1 MPLPPLRLKKNEDRR
16 LRAGH
21 LWVFSNE
28 VDTRLTPLAS
38 FTPGDA
44 VEVTDS
50 RGRVIGSA
58 YVNPNALICA
68 RLISR
73 RARQILDRPLL
84 MTRLQRALA
93 LRTRSFEKP
102 YYRLVYGEGDA
113 LPGLIVDRYG
123 DVLVVQFTTA
133 GMERVKNDIIQ
144 ALVEALQPKA
154 ILLRNDSS
162 MRALEGLER
171 TIEPAYGN
179 VPERVM
185 LEENGA
191 RFEAPLLTGQ
201 KTGWFYDHRLNRA
214 RVQHYARGKRVLD
227 VFSYLGAFGIQ
238 AALGGARE
246 VLCVDSSEQALE
258 FVKRN
263 AALNGVTERVATLH
277 SDAFDAL
284 KSLHAQ
290 GERYDVVILDPPAF
304 IKRKKDMAA
313 GVAAYQRLT
322 QLALQLL
329 TDDGLLLSASCSFH
343 LARAELRDILRKS
356 AVEQDC
362 QLQIIEQGHQG
373 PDHPVH
379 PAIPETDY
387 LKAFLARIQMDT

>member
-1 MPLPPLRLKKNEDRR
+1 MNLPPLRLRKNEDRR

-28 VDTRLTPLAS
+28 VDARLTPLAGLA
-38 FTPGDA
+38 PGDA

-50 RGRVIGSA
+50 RGKVIGSA

-73 RARQILDRPLL
+73 RARQILDHTLL
-84 MTRLQRALA
+84 MARLHCALA
-93 LRTRSFEKP
+93 LRTRLFEQP

-123 DVLVVQFTTA
+123 EVLVAQLTTA
-133 GMERVKNDIIQ
+133 GMERVKNDVVS
-144 ALVEALQPKA
+144 ALVELLQPKA
-154 ILLRNDSS
+154 VLLRNDSP
-162 MRALEGLER
+162 MRVLEGLPR
-171 TIEPAYGN
+171 VIEQAYGPA
-179 VPERVM
+179 PECVT

-214 RVQHYARGKRVLD
+214 RLQHYARGKRVLD

-238 AALGGARE
+238 AAASGARE
-246 VLCVDSSEQALE
+246 VLCVDASEQALT
-258 FVKRN
+258 FVHHN
-263 AALNGVTERVATLH
+263 AALNGVTGRIATLCG
-277 SDAFDAL
+277 DAFDAL
-284 KSLHAQ
+284 KNLHGA

-304 IKRKKDMAA
+304 IKRKKDLAA

-322 QLALQLL
+322 RLALQLL
-329 TDDGLLLSASCSFH
+329 ADDGLLFSASCSFH
-343 LARAELRDILRKS
+343 LARAELRDILRHS
-356 AVEQDC
+356 ALQQGC
-362 QLQIIEQGHQG
+362 QLQILEQGHQG

-387 LKAFLARIQMDT
+387 LKAFLARVVKD

>member
-1 MPLPPLRLKKNEDRR
+1 MQLPPLRLKKSEDRR

-28 VDTRLTPLAS
+28 VDTRLTPLAN
-38 FTPGDA
+38 FAPGDA

-50 RGRVIGSA
+50 RGKVIGSA

-73 RARQILDRPLL
+73 RARQTLDRPLL
-84 MTRLQRALA
+84 LARLQRALT
-93 LRTRSFEKP
+93 LRTRLFEKP

-123 DVLVVQFTTA
+123 DVLVAQLATA
-133 GMERVKNDIIQ
+133 GMERVKNDVVH
-144 ALVEALQPKA
+144 ALLELLQPEA
-154 ILLRNDSS
+154 ILLRNDSP

-171 TIEPAYGN
+171 TTEAAYGT
-179 VPERVM
+179 VPECVT

-214 RVQHYARGKRVLD
+214 RLQHYVRGKRVLD

-238 AALGGARE
+238 AALSGARE

-258 FVKRN
+258 FVRRN
-263 AALNGVTERVATLH
+263 AALNGAAERVATLH
-277 SDAFDAL
+277 SDAFEAL
-284 KSLHAQ
+284 KNLHAR
-290 GERYDVVILDPPAF
+290 GDRYDIVILDPPAF
-304 IKRKKDMAA
+304 IKRKMDLAA
-313 GVAAYQRLT
+313 GTAAYLRIA
-322 QLALQLL
+322 QLAMQLL
-329 TDDGLLLSASCSFH
+329 PDDGLLLSASCSFH
-343 LARAELRDILRKS
+343 LARAELRDILRRS
-356 AVEQDC
+356 AAGHGY
-362 QLQIIEQGHQG
+362 QLQILEQGHQG

-387 LKAFLARIQMDT
+387 LKAFLARIVKD

>member
-1 MPLPPLRLKKNEDRR
+1 MPLPPLRLKKSEDRR

-28 VDTRLTPLAS
+28 VDTRLTPLTNFAA
-38 FTPGDA
+38 GDA
-44 VEVTDS
+44 VEITDS
-50 RGRVIGSA
+50 RGKVIGSA
-58 YVNPNALICA
+58 YINPNTLICA

-73 RARQILDRPLL
+73 RAQQILDRPLL
-84 MTRLQRALA
+84 MARLKRALA
-93 LRTRSFEKP
+93 LRTRLFEKP

-123 DVLVVQFTTA
+123 DVLVAQLTTA
-133 GMERVKNDIIQ
+133 GMERVKNDVVH
-144 ALVEALQPKA
+144 ALVELLQPKA
-154 ILLRNDSS
+154 LLLRNDSP
-162 MRALEGLER
+162 MRALEGLEL
-171 TIEPAYGN
+171 TTEPVHGN
-179 VPERVM
+179 VPERVT

-214 RVQHYARGKRVLD
+214 RLQHYVRGKRVLD

-238 AALGGARE
+238 AAVSGARE

-263 AALNGVTERVATLH
+263 AALNGVMERVATRH
-277 SDAFDAL
+277 SDAFEAL

-290 GERYDVVILDPPAF
+290 GERYDIVILDPPAF

-313 GVAAYQRLT
+313 GTAAYQRLN
-322 QLALQLL
+322 QLAMQLL
-329 TDDGLLLSASCSFH
+329 PDDGLLLSASCSFH

-356 AVEQDC
+356 AEGHGY
-362 QLQIIEQGHQG
+362 QLQILEQGHQG

-387 LKAFLARIQMDT
+387 LKAFLARIVKD

>member
-1 MPLPPLRLKKNEDRR
+1 MQLPPLRLKKNEDRR

-28 VDTRLTPLAS
+28 VDTRLTPLAN
-38 FTPGDA
+38 FAAGDA

-50 RGRVIGSA
+50 RGKVIGSA

-73 RARQILDRPLL
+73 RAQRILDRPLL
-84 MTRLQRALA
+84 MARLQRALA
-93 LRTRSFEKP
+93 LRTRLFEKP

-113 LPGLIVDRYG
+113 LPGLVVDRYG
-123 DVLVVQFTTA
+123 DVLVAQINTA
-133 GMERVKNDIIQ
+133 GMERVKDDVVNT
-144 ALVEALQPKA
+144 LVELLQPRA
-154 ILLRNDSS
+154 LLLRNDSS

-171 TIEPAYGN
+171 TIEQAYG
-179 VPERVM
+179 VAPERVM
-185 LEENGA
+185 LEEDGA

-214 RVQHYARGKRVLD
+214 RLQHYARGKRVLD

-238 AALGGARE
+238 AALSGARE

-258 FVKRN
+258 FVRRN

-277 SDAFDAL
+277 SDAFEAL
-284 KSLHAQ
+284 KNLHAQ
-290 GERYDVVILDPPAF
+290 GERYDIVILDPPAF

-313 GVAAYQRLT
+313 GAAAYQRIN

-329 TDDGLLLSASCSFH
+329 VDDGLLLSASCSFH
-343 LARAELRDILRKS
+343 LARAELRDILRRS
-356 AVEQDC
+356 AEAHGH
-362 QLQIIEQGHQG
+362 QLQILEQGHQG

-387 LKAFLARIQMDT
+387 LKVFLARRLGEL